1 MTIRHIVMWTLAAED
16 EGTKAAHAAE
26 IASRLGGLVGVV
38 EEIQSLT
45 VSTNVAYPEQNSDV
59 VLVAD
64 YADLEALDRYQKHPA
79 HQEAAAFVR
88 SVVSSRASI
97 DFSL

>member
-16 EGTKAAHAAE
+16 AGTKAAHAAE
-26 IASRLGGLVGVV
+26 IAERLTALVGVV
-38 EEIQSLT
+38 EEIQTLT

-64 YADLEALDRYQKHPA
+64 YADLDALDRYQKHPA
-79 HQEAAAFVR
+79 HQEAASFVR
-88 SVVSSRASI
+88 GVVSSRASI

>member
-16 EGTKAAHAAE
+16 AATKAAHSAE
-26 IASRLGGLVGVV
+26 IAERLTALVGVV

-64 YADLEALDRYQKHPA
+64 YADLDALDRYQKHPA

-88 SVVSSRASI
+88 SVVSARASI
-97 DFSL
+97 DFAL

>member
-16 EGTKAAHAAE
+16 AATKATHAAQ
-26 IASRLGGLVGVV
+26 IAERLGALVPVIDDIGA
-38 EEIQSLT
+38 LT

-59 VLVAD
+59 VLVAE
-64 YADLEALDRYQKHPA
+64 YADLDALDRYQKHPA

-88 SVVSSRASI
+88 SLVSGRASI
-97 DFSL
+97 DVVL

>member
-1 MTIRHIVMWTLAAED
+1 MTIRHIVMWKLAAED
-16 EGTKAAHAAE
+16 AATRASDAAE
-26 IASRLGGLVGVV
+26 IASRLGALVGVI
-38 EEIQSLT
+38 EDIQSLT

-64 YADLEALDRYQKHPA
+64 YADLEAIDHYQKHPA
-79 HQEAAAFVR
+79 HVEAASFVR

-97 DFSL
+97 DYPL

>member
-16 EGTKAAHAAE
+16 AGAKAADAAE
-26 IASRLGGLVGVV
+26 IAERLGSLVGVI

-64 YADLEALDRYQKHPA
+64 YADLDALDRYQRHPA

-97 DFSL
+97 DFAF